1 MRLVIVTG
9 ISGAGKVTA
18 LKIFEDNGYY
28 CVDNLPIDLIE
39 SFADILFGQTNEKNK
54 VAIGVDIR
62 SGKNLEKMSE
72 VLKNMKAK
80 EQNYEILFLDCN
92 NNTLIKRFK
101 ETRRSHPMGDRDSVE
116 NEINEERA
124 KLEFLREQADYIID
138 TSNLLVKELRGE
150 IEKIFVLNRD
160 YRNLFVTIMSFGF
173 KHGVPA
179 DCDLVFDVRFL
190 PNPYY
195 VPELKHKTGN
205 QKEVQDYVLN
215 SPVSHEFLDKL
226 VDMIKFLIPNY
237 IEEGK
242 NQLVIGIGCTGGH
255 HRSVTIANELYN
267 QLNSSDASY
276 GILFINVYQYT
287 SAHRN
292 NSCNFCYSTMCC
304 ITDMTC

>member
-1 MRLVIVTG
+1 MRLVMVTG

-242 NQLVIGIGCTGGH
+242 NQLVIGNGCTGGH

-276 GILFINVYQYT
+276 GIRL
-287 SAHRN
+287 SHRD
-292 NSCNFCYSTMCC
+292 
-304 ITDMTC
+304 IDR

>member
-215 SPVSHEFLDKL
+215 SPVSHEFLDKF
-226 VDMIKFLIPNY
+226 VDLIKFLIPNY

-276 GILFINVYQYT
+276 GIRL
-287 SAHRN
+287 SHRD
-292 NSCNFCYSTMCC
+292 
-304 ITDMTC
+304 IDR

>member
-39 SFADILFGQTNEKNK
+39 SFADILFGKTNEKNK

-215 SPVSHEFLDKL
+215 SPVSHEFLNKL

-276 GILFINVYQYT
+276 GIRL
-287 SAHRN
+287 SHRD
-292 NSCNFCYSTMCC
+292 
-304 ITDMTC
+304 IDR

>member
-101 ETRRSHPMGDRDSVE
+101 ETPRTHPMGDRDSVE

-215 SPVSHEFLDKL
+215 SPVSHEFLNKL

-276 GILFINVYQYT
+276 GIRL
-287 SAHRN
+287 SHRD
-292 NSCNFCYSTMCC
+292 
-304 ITDMTC
+304 IDR

>member
-80 EQNYEILFLDCN
+80 EQNYGILFLDCN

-276 GILFINVYQYT
+276 GIRL
-287 SAHRN
+287 SHRD
-292 NSCNFCYSTMCC
+292 
-304 ITDMTC
+304 IDR

>member
-179 DCDLVFDVRFL
+179 DCDLVCDVEDFFQIHIL
-190 PNPYY
+190 S
-195 VPELKHKTGN
+195 PELKHKTGN

-215 SPVSHEFLDKL
+215 SPVSHEFLNKL

-276 GILFINVYQYT
+276 GIRL
-287 SAHRN
+287 SHRD
-292 NSCNFCYSTMCC
+292 
-304 ITDMTC
+304 IDR

>member
-215 SPVSHEFLDKL
+215 SPVSHEFLNKL

-267 QLNSSDASY
+267 QFNISDASY
-276 GILFINVYQYT
+276 GIRL
-287 SAHRN
+287 SHRD
-292 NSCNFCYSTMCC
+292 
-304 ITDMTC
+304 IDR

>member
-124 KLEFLREQADYIID
+124 KLEFLREQDDYIID

-215 SPVSHEFLDKL
+215 SPVSHEFLNKL

-276 GILFINVYQYT
+276 GIRL
-287 SAHRN
+287 SHRD
-292 NSCNFCYSTMCC
+292 
-304 ITDMTC
+304 IDR

>member
-1 MRLVIVTG
+1 MRVVIVTG

-215 SPVSHEFLDKL
+215 SPVSHEFLNKL

-276 GILFINVYQYT
+276 GIRL
-287 SAHRN
+287 SHRD
-292 NSCNFCYSTMCC
+292 
-304 ITDMTC
+304 IDR

>member
-179 DCDLVFDVRFL
+179 DCDLVFDVRFI
-190 PNPYY
+190 PNQYY

-215 SPVSHEFLDKL
+215 SPVSHEFLNKL

-276 GILFINVYQYT
+276 GIRL
-287 SAHRN
+287 SHRD
-292 NSCNFCYSTMCC
+292 
-304 ITDMTC
+304 IDR

>member
-215 SPVSHEFLDKL
+215 SPVSHEFLNKL

-276 GILFINVYQYT
+276 GIRLSHKDID
-287 SAHRN
+287 R
-292 NSCNFCYSTMCC
+292 
-304 ITDMTC
+304 

>member
-1 MRLVIVTG
+1 MRFVIVTG
-9 ISGAGKVTA
+9 MSGAGKITA

-39 SFADILFGQTNEKNK
+39 NFADIFFSQSEGKNK

-62 SGKNLEKMSE
+62 SGSNLERITE
-72 VLKNMKAK
+72 VLQNMKDK
-80 EQNYEILFLDCN
+80 EQNYEILFLDCES
-92 NNTLIKRFK
+92 NTLIKRFK

-116 NEINEERA
+116 NEIGEERQ
-124 KLEFLREQADYIID
+124 KLDFLKKQADYIIN

-160 YRNLFVTIMSFGF
+160 YRSLFVTIMSFGF
-173 KHGVPA
+173 KYGIPV

-195 VPELKHKTGN
+195 VPELKKKTGN
-205 QKEVQDYVLN
+205 QKEVQDFVMN
-215 SPVSHEFLDKL
+215 SKVTKEFLAKL
-226 VDMIKFLIPNY
+226 LEMIHFLIPNY

-267 QLNSSDASY
+267 ELNSSEATY
-276 GILFINVYQYT
+276 GLRI
-287 SAHRN
+287 SHRD
-292 NSCNFCYSTMCC
+292 
-304 ITDMTC
+304 IDR

>member
-116 NEINEERA
+116 NEINDERA

-215 SPVSHEFLDKL
+215 SPVSHEFLNKL

-276 GILFINVYQYT
+276 GIRL
-287 SAHRN
+287 SHRD
-292 NSCNFCYSTMCC
+292 
-304 ITDMTC
+304 IDR

>member
-124 KLEFLREQADYIID
+124 KLDFLREQADYIID

-276 GILFINVYQYT
+276 GIRL
-287 SAHRN
+287 SHRD
-292 NSCNFCYSTMCC
+292 
-304 ITDMTC
+304 IDR

>member
-1 MRLVIVTG
+1 MREYKCRLVIVTG

-276 GILFINVYQYT
+276 GIRL
-287 SAHRN
+287 SHRD
-292 NSCNFCYSTMCC
+292 
-304 ITDMTC
+304 IDR

>member
-267 QLNSSDASY
+267 QLSSSDASY
-276 GILFINVYQYT
+276 GIRL
-287 SAHRN
+287 SHRD
-292 NSCNFCYSTMCC
+292 
-304 ITDMTC
+304 IDR

>member
-205 QKEVQDYVLN
+205 QKEVQDDVLN
-215 SPVSHEFLDKL
+215 SPVSHEFLNKL

-276 GILFINVYQYT
+276 GIRL
-287 SAHRN
+287 SHRD
-292 NSCNFCYSTMCC
+292 
-304 ITDMTC
+304 IDR

>member
-18 LKIFEDNGYY
+18 LKIFEDKGYY

-276 GILFINVYQYT
+276 GIRL
-287 SAHRN
+287 SHRD
-292 NSCNFCYSTMCC
+292 
-304 ITDMTC
+304 IDR

>member
-101 ETRRSHPMGDRDSVE
+101 ETRRSDPMGDRDSVE

-276 GILFINVYQYT
+276 GIRL
-287 SAHRN
+287 SHRD
-292 NSCNFCYSTMCC
+292 
-304 ITDMTC
+304 IDR

>member
-101 ETRRSHPMGDRDSVE
+101 ETRRSHPMDDRDSVE

-276 GILFINVYQYT
+276 GIRL
-287 SAHRN
+287 SHRD
-292 NSCNFCYSTMCC
+292 
-304 ITDMTC
+304 IDR

>member
-195 VPELKHKTGN
+195 VPELKQKTGN

-276 GILFINVYQYT
+276 GIRL
-287 SAHRN
+287 SHRD
-292 NSCNFCYSTMCC
+292 
-304 ITDMTC
+304 IDR

>member
-276 GILFINVYQYT
+276 GIRLSHGDID
-287 SAHRN
+287 R
-292 NSCNFCYSTMCC
+292 
-304 ITDMTC
+304 